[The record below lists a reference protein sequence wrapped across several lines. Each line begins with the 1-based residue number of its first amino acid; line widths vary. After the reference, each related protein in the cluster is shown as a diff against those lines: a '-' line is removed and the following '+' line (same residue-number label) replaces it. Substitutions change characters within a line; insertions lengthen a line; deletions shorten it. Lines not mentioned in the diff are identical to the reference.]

1 MQDFS
6 HTDKLS
12 KLHSGFNWHQTATVL
27 YTRLWCVFIMP
38 TKKYSFYRG
47 GQLVYV
53 CYTKRKSD
61 DYETDLIKRQVEY
74 ELKVEQLF

>member
-1 MQDFS
+1 
-6 HTDKLS
+6 
-12 KLHSGFNWHQTATVL
+12 
-27 YTRLWCVFIMP
+27 MP

-61 DYETDLIKRQVEY
+61 DYESDLLKRQVEY
-74 ELKVEQLF
+74 ELKITKL